1 MRTDSES
8 SCTPGEGGYAARRRR
23 LINGASRHLSSLGLL
38 SGVSVSFAALLY
50 GRLSVSQLP
59 PKGRHWG
66 HQQNTGVT
74 AAPPNRPLPVVITA
88 ARWLVLF
95 VVPLVPLPALPVL
108 CVCVPSLLAST

>member
-1 MRTDSES
+1 MVEYRDRVRLDGDGRDSES

-74 AAPPNRPLPVVITA
+74 AAPRPIG
-88 ARWLVLF
+88 RF
-95 VVPLVPLPALPVL
+95 
-108 CVCVPSLLAST
+108 LLS